1 MAFDIRQPVTDPK
14 TGEYDEQAALAYQ
27 DSVLELFAASP
38 EGVAYS
44 EQGGEIGWTS
54 MFLEYAMSYLGLTP
68 PEMDQGNLNEVLFQ
82 IFPRKV
88 AVEPEEAPEVVA
100 ELRAFWSFLGR
111 AYELPNAPQMLRLL
125 DDKSAQRLERELANP
140 ANFGMAKSLVMQGKA
155 RGFDTTTKE
164 GFDAWMRTYNAELGA
179 PPPMLTGP
187 GDPLPFPSP
196 SPRSGGKA
204 RKEKNRRKMAKASR
218 KQNRRK

>member
-1 MAFDIRQPVTDPK
+1 MTFDIHQPVTDPES
-14 TGEYDEQAALAYQ
+14 GEYDEQAAFTYQ
-27 DSVLELFAASP
+27 NAILELFTNSP
-38 EGVAYS
+38 EGLAYS
-44 EQGGEIGWTS
+44 EQGGEIGWTTV
-54 MFLEYAMSYLGLTP
+54 FLEYAMSYLGLTP
-68 PEMDQGNLNEVLFQ
+68 PEMDQSHFNEVLFQ

-88 AVEPEEAPEVVA
+88 SVEPEEAPDIVA

-111 AYELPNAPQMLRLL
+111 AFELPNAPQMLRLL
-125 DDKSAQRLERELANP
+125 NDKATERLERELANP

-164 GFDAWMRTYNAELGA
+164 GLDAWMHTYNAELGA

-187 GDPLPFPSP
+187 GDLLPFPSP
-196 SPRSGGKA
+196 SSRPGGKA

-218 KQNRRK
+218 KQNQRK